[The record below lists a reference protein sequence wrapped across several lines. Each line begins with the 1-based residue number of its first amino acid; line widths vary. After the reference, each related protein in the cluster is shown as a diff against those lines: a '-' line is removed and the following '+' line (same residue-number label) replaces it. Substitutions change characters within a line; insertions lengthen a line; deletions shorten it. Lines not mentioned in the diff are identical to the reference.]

1 MAITVHTVPLT
12 PIATLP
18 DPRGDLSPLA
28 LSQAGENG
36 FPVVAGTRQGRD
48 RGILMGLVL
57 ALGLGAWTFASLSQ
71 RTPPGRAEVETPLP
85 SPQATPSPTGAV
97 PLPAAP
103 PAPVNAAAGPVPS
116 GVAAGGP
123 AAGTV
128 PAPGNFPAVVFDTT
142 GLPGELPA
150 AARAGGPAPGGAGG
164 AQQQLNLTESEAFA
178 FRVGNSAVD
187 TASASRLADPANT
200 VTQGT
205 MIPAVL
211 ETAIDSDLP
220 GYVRAVVSQDVRGF
234 DGRKILIPRS
244 SRLIGQYKSGLAA
257 GQTRAYVM
265 WTRLLRPDGVTIA
278 LGSPSVEYDG
288 KSGLAGRVETHFFKR
303 FGGASLLSVLGGLG
317 AVTSGAA
324 GILISSGSSG
334 AAAAAAQRDSQIP
347 PTVRV
352 PQGQPIRVFTAR
364 DLDFST
370 VSP

>member
-1 MAITVHTVPLT
+1 MTADKPL
-12 PIATLP
+12 PVALP
-18 DPRGDLSPLA
+18 
-28 LSQAGENG
+28 AGSV
-36 FPVVAGTRQGRD
+36 VVAAD
-48 RGILMGLVL
+48 
-57 ALGLGAWTFASLSQ
+57 S
-71 RTPPGRAEVETPLP
+71 
-85 SPQATPSPTGAV
+85 
-97 PLPAAP
+97 
-103 PAPVNAAAGPVPS
+103 AAG
-116 GVAAGGP
+116 A
-123 AAGTV
+123 T
-128 PAPGNFPAVVFDTT
+128 APGSFPAEVFDTT
-142 GLPGELPA
+142 ALQGELPA
-150 AARAGGPAPGGAGG
+150 AARPGGSAPGGAGG
-164 AQQQLNLTESEAFA
+164 TAQQLNLTESEAFA

-288 KSGLAGRVETHFFKR
+288 KSGLGGRVETHFFKR